1 VTSFR
6 ILGSAVAI
14 AALGV
19 LAGCT
24 VEPPANDNGVDE
36 GPLPGEEG
44 GACYQDGTCNEGLQ
58 CADNICGVAE
68 GNDNGNENGN
78 GSGDDGDD
86 GSVEE
91 RTLLIFH
98 NGSGPMCLSALDWL
112 DGIEPQYPALVVEE
126 HLTYEAGERETLVA
140 LEQEYQTSQGVST
153 SFGYL
158 PIMFFEGQA
167 FSGFNDEIAADLEE
181 LFSSGESSGP

>member
-1 VTSFR
+1 MKFR
-6 ILGSAVAI
+6 ILASTVAL
-14 AALGV
+14 ATLGV
-19 LAGCT
+19 LSCCRIG
-24 VEPPANDNGVDE
+24 PPANDNGVDE
-36 GPLPGEEG
+36 GPLPGEQG

-58 CADNICGVAE
+58 CVDNTCVVAE
-68 GNDNGNENGN
+68 GNDNGNENDN

-91 RTLLIFH
+91 RSLLIFH
-98 NGSGPMCLSALDWL
+98 NGSGPMCLAALDWL

-126 HLTYEAGERETLVA
+126 HLTYEAGERDSLVA

-167 FSGFNDEIAADLEE
+167 FSGFNDEIAADLEG
-181 LFSSGESSGP
+181 LLSSGTNGGP